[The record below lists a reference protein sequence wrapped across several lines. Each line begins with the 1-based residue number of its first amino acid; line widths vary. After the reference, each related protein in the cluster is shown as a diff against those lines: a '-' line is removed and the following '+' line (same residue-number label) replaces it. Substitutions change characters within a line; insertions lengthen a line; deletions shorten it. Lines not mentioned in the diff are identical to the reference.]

1 AFLADPQLA
10 EVVARDVEAG
20 MRGEIEAQFLGRIDW
35 HLGGFNTITS
45 QDILFQTT
53 GGATGN
59 QGFFANVADTTRRG
73 AELGLSGVVKR
84 MSWFRN
90 YTYLDATFGSTFR
103 VLSPHHPRAIDFNG
117 DGVPDGVIVHPGD
130 RIPGLPPHNLKV
142 STDYAATS
150 KLHVGAELL
159 FNGNQYLRGD
169 EANLLQPLNAYA
181 VVGLRGEYRLSS
193 HFTMFA
199 RIENLFDT

>member
-1 AFLADPQLA
+1 GRYDHTDVQTRDRSGLVPALTGTHGYARFNPSAGLTYRLRRGLGTYLSYGESARVPTPVELTCADPPAPCRLPNALLAAPQLA

-73 AELGLSGVVKR
+73 AELGLSGV
-84 MSWFRN
+84 
-90 YTYLDATFGSTFR
+90 
-103 VLSPHHPRAIDFNG
+103 
-117 DGVPDGVIVHPGD
+117 
-130 RIPGLPPHNLKV
+130 
-142 STDYAATS
+142 
-150 KLHVGAELL
+150 
-159 FNGNQYLRGD
+159 
-169 EANLLQPLNAYA
+169 
-181 VVGLRGEYRLSS
+181 
-193 HFTMFA
+193 
-199 RIENLFDT
+199 